1 MRKSVATV
9 IAMALATAAPG
20 LAHARQATPVAAP
33 PTTVVVEAQK
43 RHKGVVWIKG
53 ESAHFIVYSDAK
65 VADAEALIA
74 RLERF
79 HSLLRYVAG
88 LNGQPEAAAPKL
100 ELYYVA
106 HSESLAIADPA
117 QPPYAVGLYKGCA
130 DDVQAYGADMYYR
143 PESKQPLERQPENEG
158 LSYVFEA
165 YAKHFLS
172 INDSHRTPLWFID
185 GFAHYMATARFDDNQ
200 AVVGMAPEAY
210 ASFLQEVSNGL
221 DYHLN
226 YKDILAGAD
235 HKKGYEGSD
244 ASTLSTEFEAR
255 AWILT
260 HWVESNPQNR
270 GKFAAYLDATAGG
283 EAPVEAFQK
292 TFGLTPSRLDYTLWS
307 YLHGHHVMAM
317 KMPFTVPVPA
327 PVTFD
332 TLPASAEKLLLWS
345 SALKSCPTADYGQK
359 LLGEIREEAP
369 KYPESD
375 LAQAT
380 LARAEIMFGD
390 PSRALPYLTKHVADA
405 PGDFESQF
413 LLGRADLV
421 LASGRQGDARNQ
433 TLAAA
438 AQAFL
443 KASGIDADSAAADY
457 FYFRAQVAGEDAP
470 DDGALQ
476 VAIHAWQLSPEVDD
490 YAIAAGLAYA
500 HLGQKAEALHVLHT
514 VADDPHGRSRAALA
528 KTWIDRLTAGV
539 SDADVVA
546 ALKVDPAPESGLARW
561 TLANHDVFQN
571 LVRAM
576 EDDAMQQAADD
587 ALNSGDA
594 QVPGM

>member
-1 MRKSVATV
+1 
-9 IAMALATAAPG
+9 
-20 LAHARQATPVAAP
+20 
-33 PTTVVVEAQK
+33 
-43 RHKGVVWIKG
+43 
-53 ESAHFIVYSDAK
+53 
-65 VADAEALIA
+65 
-74 RLERF
+74 
-79 HSLLRYVAG
+79 
-88 LNGQPEAAAPKL
+88 
-100 ELYYVA
+100 
-106 HSESLAIADPA
+106 
-117 QPPYAVGLYKGCA
+117 
-130 DDVQAYGADMYYR
+130 MYYR

-158 LSYVFEA
+158 LSYAFEA

-172 INDSHRTPLWFID
+172 VNDSHRTPLWFID

-226 YKDILAGAD
+226 YKDILTGAD
-235 HKKGYEGSD
+235 RKKGYDGDD
-244 ASTLSTEFEAR
+244 ASALSNEFEAR

-270 GKFAAYLDATAGG
+270 GKFAAYLNATASG
-283 EAPVEAFQK
+283 EAPVDAFQK
-292 TFGLTPSRLDYTLWS
+292 SFGLTPARLDYTLWS

-317 KMPFTVPVPA
+317 KMPFTLPA
-327 PVTFD
+327 AEPVTFE

-375 LAQAT
+375 LAQDT
-380 LARAEIMFGD
+380 LARAEILFGD
-390 PSRALPYLTKHVADA
+390 PAKALPYLTKHVADA
-405 PGDFESQF
+405 PGDFESQY
-413 LLGRADLV
+413 LLGRAQ
-421 LASGRQGDARNQ
+421 LAQASTRQGDARAQ

-443 KASGIDADSAAADY
+443 KASGIDANSAAADY
-457 FYFRAQVAGEDAP
+457 FYFRAQVAGEDTP

-490 YAIAAGLAYA
+490 YAIGASLAYA
-500 HLGQKAEALHVLHT
+500 HLGQKADALRVLHT

-528 KTWIDRLTAGV
+528 KSWIDRLTAGA
-539 SDADVVA
+539 SDADIVA
-546 ALKVDPAPESGLARW
+546 ALKADPAPESGLARW
-561 TLANHDVFQN
+561 TLANHEVYQN

-594 QVPGM
+594 PVPGM

>member
-1 MRKSVATV
+1 MRKSVGPA
-9 IAMALATAAPG
+9 IALVLAATAPEHV
-20 LAHARQATPVAAP
+20 HARQTTAAAAP

-65 VADAEALIA
+65 MADAEVLIA

-100 ELYYVA
+100 ELYYFA
-106 HSESLAIADPA
+106 DSKSLAVVDPA
-117 QPPYAVGLYKGCA
+117 NPPYAIGLYKSCA
-130 DDVQAYGADMYYR
+130 DGVQAYGADMYYR
-143 PESKQPLERQPENEG
+143 PETKQPLERQPENEG
-158 LSYVFEA
+158 LSYIFEA

-172 INDSHRTPLWFID
+172 VNDSHRTPLWFIN
-185 GFAHYMATARFDDNQ
+185 GFAHYMATARFDDSQ

-221 DYHLN
+221 DYNLN
-226 YKDILAGAD
+226 YKDILTGTD
-235 HKKGYEGSD
+235 QKKGYTGGD
-244 ASTLSTEFEAR
+244 ASVLSNEFEAR

-270 GKFAAYLDATAGG
+270 GKFAAYLNATASG
-283 EAPVEAFQK
+283 EAPVAAFEK
-292 TFGLTPSRLDYTLWS
+292 TFGLTPARLDYTLWS

-317 KMPFTVPVPA
+317 KMPFTVPAPA
-327 PVTFD
+327 PVTFE
-332 TLPASAEKLLLWS
+332 TLPASAEKLLVWS
-345 SALKSCPTADYGQK
+345 SALKACPSADYGRS
-359 LLGEIREEAP
+359 LLADIRQEAP

-375 LAQAT
+375 LAQGT
-380 LARAEIMFGD
+380 LARAEILFGD
-390 PSRALPYLTKHVADA
+390 PQKALPYLTKHAADA
-405 PGDFESQF
+405 PGEFESQY
-413 LLGRADLV
+413 LLGRADLA
-421 LASGRQGDARNQ
+421 LASTRQGEARAQ
-433 TLAAA
+433 ALTAAA
-438 AQAFL
+438 EAFV
-443 KASGIDADSAAADY
+443 KASSLDPSSAATDY
-457 FYFRAQVAGEDAP
+457 FYFRAQVANEDMP
-470 DDGALQ
+470 DNGALQ

-500 HLGQKAEALHVLHT
+500 HLGRTTDALHILHT

-528 KTWIDRLTAGV
+528 KSWIDRLTAGA
-539 SDADVVA
+539 SDADIVA
-546 ALKVDPAPESGLARW
+546 ALKAEPTSESGLARW
-561 TLANHDVFQN
+561 TLANHAVFQS

-587 ALNSGDA
+587 ALSSGDA